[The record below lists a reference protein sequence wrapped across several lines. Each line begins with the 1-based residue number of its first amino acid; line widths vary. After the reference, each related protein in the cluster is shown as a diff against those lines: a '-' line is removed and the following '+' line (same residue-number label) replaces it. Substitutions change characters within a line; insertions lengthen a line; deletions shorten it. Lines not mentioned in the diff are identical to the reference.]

1 MILSDLLTDTL
12 GRIEESDPPVFWN
25 LQGEVYVAMVDA
37 LFEAALIT
45 GVVQANNVLVT
56 LAANTTYFSLQNN
69 TAIGIPVGVIAAL
82 RMRAPWAIR
91 KTSLIGL
98 DNYYPAWQQA
108 TPGSQITAWFP
119 LGVSAFGIYPQ
130 LASEATVTMDFIQ
143 CPVNEARPY
152 SGSEIIPLQDEFT
165 CLLSKY
171 AAAALRAKEGGVDAE
186 ESETVFQQY
195 LEDVKALS
203 LFQTRL
209 DSLVYSSAF
218 GSQARVNPREVV

>member
-1 MILSDLLTDTL
+1 MILADLLTDTL

-25 LQGEVYVAMVDA
+25 LQNEVYVAMVDA

-108 TPGSQITAWFP
+108 ALGSQITAWFP

-130 LASEATVTMDFIQ
+130 LAFEATVVMDFIQ
-143 CPVNEARPY
+143 CPINEARPY
-152 SGSEIIPLQDEFT
+152 SGSEVIPLQDEFT

-186 ESETVFQQY
+186 EAETVFQEY
-195 LEDVKALS
+195 LEDVKSLS
-203 LFQTRL
+203 LFQQRV
-209 DSLVYSSAF
+209 DSLTYSAAF
-218 GSQARVNPREVV
+218 GGQSRVNPREVV